1 MNPRALEDKIIDSL
15 SFFVWLTF
23 FGGTGIFQCLCV
35 CMFESFCV
43 CVLGGDRR
51 IFLEIQV

>member
-35 CMFESFCV
+35 CICLKASVFVYWEGIEGF
-43 CVLGGDRR
+43 
-51 IFLEIQV
+51 F